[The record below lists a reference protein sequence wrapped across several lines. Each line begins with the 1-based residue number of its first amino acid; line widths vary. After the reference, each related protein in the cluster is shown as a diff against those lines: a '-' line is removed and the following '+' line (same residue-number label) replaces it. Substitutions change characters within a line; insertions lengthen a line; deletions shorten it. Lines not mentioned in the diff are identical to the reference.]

1 MEDPGCSFCPINLGY
16 ALAAETL
23 KAVFWGIEMN
33 IGRNRL
39 FHQFC
44 YHFPTDA
51 SCSVP
56 CHWEKVVL
64 WQNTIYSIITMIK
77 KPQPIL
83 PEILG
88 VFANLAYHTPTV
100 MHSNNL
106 EEETE

>member
-23 KAVFWGIEMN
+23 KAVFWGTEMN

-64 WQNTIYSIITMIK
+64 WQNTIYGMIK
-77 KPQPIL
+77 KTPTL
-83 PEILG
+83 LEILG
-88 VFANLAYHTPTV
+88 VFARLTYRTPSV

-106 EEETE
+106 KEETE